1 MVNWIL
7 LENWK
12 PYNQTLKKLA
22 HYNALQKKASNY
34 TQGNRAIAQIKCVIK
49 SPKHLWDIQ
58 KWEKWFFS
66 HLTLEWVIIRRQC
79 TTPVAAHLMI
89 QTCSDLCLIWQET
102 VEQFSYH
109 MRSCLLRYLQNS
121 QEINHLWAT
130 ANLSLPM
137 KSSRTHRWESYMN
150 RQNLLE
156 IIHVKIRIRKE
167 FSSPQWFYQ

>member
-1 MVNWIL
+1 MNFIRKL
-7 LENWK
+7 K
-12 PYNQTLKKLA
+12 TL
-22 HYNALQKKASNY
+22 QSDVKKAGPLQCKKRHQIILKAIVRLHKSN
-34 TQGNRAIAQIKCVIK
+34 VIK

-102 VEQFSYH
+102 AEQFSYH

-137 KSSRTHRWESYMN
+137 KSSRTHRWESCMN

-167 FSSPQWFYQ
+167 FSSPQWFSQ